1 MSKQFPKPNG
11 VKTLA
16 HLNTLEGWNTLLSES
31 VNDSDCSG
39 SCKSRVQMKISF
51 QSFFFFFFNHVV
63 NEFHYKFHWDVIFG
77 ELSAWRNANDYREG
91 NDTEN
96 VN

>member
-1 MSKQFPKPNG
+1 MKDGTHYSQNLWMIQTALG
-11 VKTLA
+11 HVKV
-16 HLNTLEGWNTLLSES
+16 EFKW
-31 VNDSDCSG
+31 
-39 SCKSRVQMKISF
+39 KSAFDR
-51 QSFFFFFFNHVV
+51 FFFFFFLNHVV

-77 ELSAWRNANDYREG
+77 ELSAWRNANDYGEG